1 MRSRIP
7 FFAATALVTVA
18 AAGCM
23 QAGGGG
29 GGQKDSSTSGQV
41 TLMAYTGIFQ
51 DRYTK
56 AVIKPFEK
64 KYPNIDVTYQPS
76 ANSAKTLATL
86 RGQRSNPTVDVAIM
100 DVSVSDTGNEE
111 KVLAPLDPK
120 RVPNLK
126 DVAERGKVPGH
137 YGPAVTFDNLVLL
150 YNTDAVKKDPT
161 SWSALWNKKY
171 AGKVAIPA
179 APDIQ
184 GLALTMIT
192 DKLEGANYKDT
203 IKPAVQRLS
212 KLAPRVQTWDPNP
225 DSYTMVINGSTDV
238 SIGWNARAQTYHD
251 QSKGKLGV
259 VIPKEGSVFQI
270 NTINLVKDSPNSKAA
285 QTFINYALSPT
296 AQAAFTNSMFYA
308 PTNTKTKVSDEA
320 LQRTATSPER
330 QKQMIDVDWGL
341 VAKHSDA
348 WTRTWKRKIIGG

>member
-1 MRSRIP
+1 MRSRTPLI
-7 FFAATALVTVA
+7 AVTALVSLA

-29 GGQKDSSTSGQV
+29 AGKDSSTSGEV

-64 KYPNIDVTYQPS
+64 KYPNIDVTYQAS
-76 ANSAKTLATL
+76 ANSAKTLATI
-86 RGQRSNPTVDVAIM
+86 RGQRSNPSVDVAIM
-100 DVSVSDTGNEE
+100 DISVSDTGNNEGA
-111 KVLAPLDPK
+111 LAPLDPK

-126 DVAERGKVPGH
+126 DIVDRGKVPGH

-150 YNTDAVKKDPT
+150 HNTKAVKSAPK
-161 SWSALWNKKY
+161 SWAALWNKKY
-171 AGKVAIPA
+171 SGKIALPA

-192 DKLEGANYKDT
+192 DKLEGASYKQT
-203 IKPAVQRLS
+203 IKPAIQRLS
-212 KLAPRVQTWDPNP
+212 TLAPRVQTWDPNP
-225 DSYTMVINGSTDV
+225 DSYTMVINGSADV
-238 SIGWNARAQTYHD
+238 SIGWNARGQTYHD
-251 QSKGKLGV
+251 QSNGKLGV

-270 NTINLVKDSPNSKAA
+270 NTINLVKNSPNSKAA

-308 PTNTKTKVSDEA
+308 PTNAKTKVSKEA

-330 QKQMIDVDWGL
+330 QKKMIDVDWEW
-341 VAKHSDA
+341 VAKHSDS